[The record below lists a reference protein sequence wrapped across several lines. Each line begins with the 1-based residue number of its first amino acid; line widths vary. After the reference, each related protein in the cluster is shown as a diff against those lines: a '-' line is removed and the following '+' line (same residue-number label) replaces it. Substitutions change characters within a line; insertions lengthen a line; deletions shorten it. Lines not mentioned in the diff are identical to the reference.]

1 MSATVGPCTD
11 RATGST
17 IVIVPAGPA
26 NLFAKDLDI
35 PEKIEVAVHI
45 GLRER
50 RSVSVTAAV

>member
-1 MSATVGPCTD
+1 MSATVGPYTD

-35 PEKIEVAVHI
+35 PEKIELAVHV

-50 RSVSVTAAV
+50 RSISAIAAI